1 MPAIYTRVKICQ
13 PGAVQRKGRIMTIDK
28 RAARATWKERE
39 VVWCI
44 YAARIGG
51 QCWVGVTSDL
61 TAARNRLAFSLKMGK
76 APVAAMQAAWDGA
89 LEVDELE
96 RLDPELSDLRR
107 GDVAKERRAAWAAE
121 LGAAEMER

>member
-1 MPAIYTRVKICQ
+1 
-13 PGAVQRKGRIMTIDK
+13 MTIDK

-39 VVWCI
+39 VVWCV
-44 YAARIGG
+44 YAARVGG

-76 APVAAMQAAWDGA
+76 APVAACKPPGTARWRWTSWNGC
-89 LEVDELE
+89 
-96 RLDPELSDLRR
+96 DPELSELRR
-107 GDVAKERRAAWAAE
+107 GGVAKERRAAWAAE